1 MELERSRALPLH
13 VVASSAS
20 TKDDAHKY
28 VYLLQS
34 IAYPDKRYVGLTG
47 DLEKRLADHN
57 SGRSPHTSRYMPWKV
72 VVSVRFVDDDR
83 AVRFERYL

>member
-1 MELERSRALPLH
+1 M
-13 VVASSAS
+13 
-20 TKDDAHKY
+20 KY

-34 IAYPDKRYVGLTG
+34 VAYPDMRYVGLTG

-72 VVSVRFVDDDR
+72 VVSVRFEDDDR
-83 AVRFERYL
+83 AVRFERYLKIGSGHAFASRHFW